1 MKKADVKEF
10 FTRLRNVDPEPKSE
24 LEWKNPFTLVVAVV
38 LSAQSTDKGVN
49 KATHDLFKKVDAPEK
64 MLKLGEAGLKK
75 HIKTIGLFNTK
86 AKNIIK
92 LSQMLIDDHDGNVP

>member
-1 MKKADVKEF
+1 MKKANVIEF
-10 FTRLRNVDPEPKSE
+10 FTRLRKADPAPKSE

-49 KATHDLFKKVDAPEK
+49 KATHNLFKKVDTPEK
-64 MLKLGEAGLKK
+64 MLKLGETDLKK

-86 AKNIIK
+86 AKNI
-92 LSQMLIDDHDGNVP
+92 